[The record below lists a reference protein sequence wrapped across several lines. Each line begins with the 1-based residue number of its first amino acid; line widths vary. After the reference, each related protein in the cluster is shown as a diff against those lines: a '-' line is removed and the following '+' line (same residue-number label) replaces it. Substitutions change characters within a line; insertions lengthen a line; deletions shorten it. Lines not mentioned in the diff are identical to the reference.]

1 MKSLK
6 DVKAGDKVVY
16 TAGRRAYSFEMIKE
30 VSRITKT
37 QIVTTD
43 GKKFRKS
50 DGTGLEGDSIFSA
63 NKIRVL
69 EEEEEN
75 R

>member
-16 TAGRRAYSFEMIKE
+16 TTGRGAYSFEMIKE

-43 GKKFRKS
+43 GKRFRKS
-50 DGTGLEGDSIFSA
+50 DGTAIGGNFLFSV

-69 EEEEEN
+69 REEEK
-75 R
+75 